1 MTALTIEVLKK
12 IIEHIPNGDSIEF
25 DNGSTNYAVNDKIE
39 IDVSL
44 EKLILKKY

>member
-1 MTALTIEVLKK
+1 MSELTIEVLKK
-12 IIEHIPNGDSIEF
+12 IIEHIPNEYTIEV
-25 DNGSTNYAVNDKIE
+25 DNGKDTFKIDDKVE

>member
-1 MTALTIEVLKK
+1 MTAITIEVLKK
-12 IIEHIPNGDSIEF
+12 IIEHIPDDYEVQFDDGKNKCSI
-25 DNGSTNYAVNDKIE
+25 DDKVE

>member
-1 MTALTIEVLKK
+1 MTAITIEVLKK
-12 IIEHIPNGDSIEF
+12 IIEHIPDNYTVEIE
-25 DNGSTNYAVNDKIE
+25 DKKNTYTIDDRVE

>member
-1 MTALTIEVLKK
+1 MTNLTIEVLKK
-12 IIEHIPNGDSIEF
+12 IIEHIPNEYTIEV
-25 DNGSTNYAVNDKIE
+25 DNGKDTFKIDDKVE